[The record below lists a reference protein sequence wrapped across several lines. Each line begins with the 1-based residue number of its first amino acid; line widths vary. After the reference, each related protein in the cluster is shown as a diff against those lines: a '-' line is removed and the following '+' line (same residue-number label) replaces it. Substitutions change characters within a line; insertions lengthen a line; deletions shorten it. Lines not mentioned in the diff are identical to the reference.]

1 MAMLK
6 ERVGNESSEWHG
18 LNANKLSNEIIIDDA
33 ADEEKTNMIKS
44 QDYLKGTS
52 ARGYVSWRNG
62 DPCHIC
68 WPVPQTR
75 ENTTLTTMMLVIVVR
90 LASRDLQCD
99 SAGPKARPSAWSVA
113 VEAVNRLATRPLSLD
128 EGRWCIAL
136 GKCRRLGSPCLAA

>member
-1 MAMLK
+1 MPRCMKGMQRDGKLQQGYKQIWLLK

-33 ADEEKTNMIKS
+33 ANEEKTNNDQITGLP
-44 QDYLKGTS
+44 QGTS

-62 DPCHIC
+62 DPCRIC

-75 ENTTLTTMMLVIVVR
+75 ENTTLTTMMLVTVVR
-90 LASRDLQCD
+90 LASRDLQCN

-113 VEAVNRLATRPLSLD
+113 VEAVNRAGD
-128 EGRWCIAL
+128 
-136 GKCRRLGSPCLAA
+136 

>member
-62 DPCHIC
+62 DPCRIC

-90 LASRDLQCD
+90 LASRNLQCD

-113 VEAVNRLATRPLSLD
+113 VEAVNRAGD
-128 EGRWCIAL
+128 
-136 GKCRRLGSPCLAA
+136 

>member
-1 MAMLK
+1 MESSNRAISK
-6 ERVGNESSEWHG
+6 YDYVEGAGWERVVRVARLEREQ
-18 LNANKLSNEIIIDDA
+18 
-33 ADEEKTNMIKS
+33 ADQRNHNRRRSRRKKPIMIKS

-62 DPCHIC
+62 DPCRIC

-75 ENTTLTTMMLVIVVR
+75 ENTTLTTMMPVTVVR

-113 VEAVNRLATRPLSLD
+113 VEAVNRAGD
-128 EGRWCIAL
+128 
-136 GKCRRLGSPCLAA
+136 